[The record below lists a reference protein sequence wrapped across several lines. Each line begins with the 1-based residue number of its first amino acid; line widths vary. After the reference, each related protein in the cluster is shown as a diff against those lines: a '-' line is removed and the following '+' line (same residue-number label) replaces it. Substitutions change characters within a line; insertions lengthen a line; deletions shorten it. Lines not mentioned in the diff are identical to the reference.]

1 VAHSENRVQNQSDAK
16 AKRTEKTAEAG
27 DLHEI
32 PTVNWLDL
40 ENNRDKF
47 MQDLRYALS
56 ECGFL
61 VLTNAPGLDDAFQQR
76 AFKEVRGFFNAPMEV
91 KKTAHISNTPYFRGY
106 TLPTPADRG
115 HGQVIENFQYGFEQ
129 RPVCAHDDTSY
140 PIHKRLFRGPN
151 TWPKSDAMPGFQ
163 PLIEDL
169 NLTYHRLT
177 HQLGELIVESLGE
190 DPAQFREYFDFDDPD
205 LAASLN
211 HNFSMDVFT
220 QEAQEQVRA
229 SYEQFDSKTVGAH
242 IDGPPFVALLI
253 NDRPGLQVVAGEGRW
268 MDAPVTCRMAPGEY
282 AVPVIPGSVI
292 VNTGGTLM
300 HLSEGRYSATLHRVN
315 TTLIPKGETRVS
327 MPYFLLPKMEGD
339 LIPFGKSRASVE
351 GAAGYK
357 AGRDRG
363 ANACVNR
370 MGTFPQVTRRWWVEE
385 FKELSAQQREEVEA
399 ETAAAYSL
407 AAQRGKRYRQSTHK

>member
-1 VAHSENRVQNQSDAK
+1 MVQAQQGSK
-16 AKRTEKTAEAG
+16 KV
-27 DLHEI
+27 LQEI
-32 PTVNWLDL
+32 PAVDWLDL
-40 ENNRDKF
+40 AGDRAKF
-47 MQDLRYALS
+47 MADLRYALS

-61 VLTNAPGLDDAFQQR
+61 VLTNAPGLADDFQQR
-76 AFKEVRGFFNAPMEV
+76 AFREVRGFFAAPMDL

-129 RPVCAHDDTSY
+129 TPLCAHDDKSQ

-151 TWPKSDAMPGFQ
+151 TWPQTDQLPGFR
-163 PLIEDL
+163 PLIEEL
-169 NLTYHRLT
+169 NLVYHRLT

-190 DPAQFREYFDFDDPD
+190 DPVEFKKYFDFDDPD

-220 QEAQEQVRA
+220 DEAQLAVRE
-229 SYEQFDSKTVGAH
+229 SYAKFDAENVGAH

-253 NDRPGLQVVAGEGRW
+253 NDRPGLQVVAGEGQW
-268 MDAPVTCRMAPGEY
+268 MNAPVTCRTAEGNYP
-282 AVPVIPGSVI
+282 VPVIPGSVI

-315 TTLIPKGETRVS
+315 TTLIPEGETRVS

-339 LIPFGKSRASVE
+339 LTPFGKTTAS
-351 GAAGYK
+351 GDGDSGYNP
-357 AGRDRG
+357 GRDRG

-385 FKELSAQQREEVEA
+385 FKELSEQQREEVEA
-399 ETAAAYSL
+399 ETAAAFKL
-407 AAQRGKRYRQSTHK
+407 AEERGQRYRQNG

>member
-1 VAHSENRVQNQSDAK
+1 MGRSEEQKDSAIGGPK
-16 AKRTEKTAEAG
+16 AMQ
-27 DLHEI
+27 EI
-32 PTVNWLDL
+32 PTVDWLDL
-40 ENNRDKF
+40 EQDRDKF
-47 MQDLRYALS
+47 LSDLRYALS

-76 AFKEVRGFFNAPMEV
+76 AFREVRGFFDAPMDV
-91 KKTAHISNTPYFRGY
+91 KKSAHISNTPYFRGY

-129 RPVCAHDDTSY
+129 EPLCAHDDKSQ

-151 TWPKSDAMPGFQ
+151 TWPQTDSLPGFQ
-163 PLIEDL
+163 PLIEEL

-190 DPAQFREYFDFDDPD
+190 DPAEFRKYFDFDDPD

-211 HNFSMDVFT
+211 HNYSLDVFA
-220 QEAQEQVRA
+220 EDERA
-229 SYEQFDSKTVGAH
+229 NVQSWYDKFDSKNVGAH

-253 NDRPGLQVVAGEGRW
+253 NDRPGLQVVAGEGQW
-268 MDAPVTCRMAPGEY
+268 MNAPVTCRTAPGDY
-282 AVPVIPGSVI
+282 VVPVIPGSVI

-315 TTLIPKGETRVS
+315 TTLIPRGETRIS
-327 MPYFLLPKMEGD
+327 MPYFLIPKMEGD
-339 LIPFGKSRASVE
+339 LIPFGKTAAAQE
-351 GAAGYK
+351 GAAGYN

-385 FKELSAQQREEVEA
+385 FKELSEKQRVEVEA
-399 ETAAAYSL
+399 ETDAAYKL
-407 AAQRGKRYRQSTHK
+407 AAERGQRYRERSKA

>member
-1 VAHSENRVQNQSDAK
+1 MA
-16 AKRTEKTAEAG
+16 EKTESDKG
-27 DLHEI
+27 MREI
-32 PTVNWLDL
+32 PTVDWLDL
-40 ENNRDKF
+40 QHDREKF
-47 MQDLRYALS
+47 LRDLRFALS

-61 VLTNAPGLDDAFQQR
+61 VLTNAPGLDDEFQQR
-76 AFKEVRGFFNAPMEV
+76 AFREVRGFFDAPMDL

-129 RPVCAHDDTSY
+129 EPLCAHDDTSQ

-151 TWPKSDAMPGFQ
+151 TWPTTDSLPGFR
-163 PLIEDL
+163 PLIEEL

-177 HQLGELIVESLGE
+177 HELGELIVESLGE
-190 DPAQFREYFDFDDPD
+190 DPAEFRKYFDIADPD

-211 HNFSMDVFT
+211 HNFSLDVFADDAQ
-220 QEAQEQVRA
+220 QEVRKA
-229 SYEQFDSKTVGAH
+229 YAQFDSKNVGAH
-242 IDGPPFVALLI
+242 IDGPPFIALLI
-253 NDRPGLQVVAGEGRW
+253 NDRPGLQVVAGEGQW
-268 MDAPVTCRMAPGEY
+268 MDAPVTCRTAEGDY
-282 AVPVIPGSVI
+282 HVPVIPGSVI

-327 MPYFLLPKMEGD
+327 MPYFLIPKMEGD
-339 LIPFGKSRASVE
+339 LIPFGKTEASVQ
-351 GAAGYK
+351 GAAGYN

-385 FKELSAQQREEVEA
+385 FKELSEKQRAEVEA
-399 ETAAAYSL
+399 ETAAAYKL
-407 AAQRGKRYRQSTHK
+407 AAERGKRYRESRD